1 MIRRHAVAI
10 ALSCLALVSCGG
22 EQHSDLRQFVKDS
35 DNMPRGRIPPLPE
48 VKPYEP
54 FEYAAFDLTD
64 PFLPRKIAAGKS
76 LARKPD
82 DPRLDPNRRKG
93 PLEAFPLE
101 NLKMVGTLQQ
111 KREHFA
117 LILTPD
123 KNLYRVKSG
132 DFMGQNFGR
141 IVEISETTIKVKE
154 LVQDSGNDWKEEDR
168 TLMLLDE
175 QEGRK

>member
-1 MIRRHAVAI
+1 MNKRDVIAI
-10 ALSCLALVSCGG
+10 ALSCLALASCGG

-48 VKPYEP
+48 VRPYEP
-54 FEYAAFDLTD
+54 FEYAAFDLLD
-64 PFLPRKIAAGKS
+64 PFLPRKIASGKPT
-76 LARKPD
+76 ARKSD

-93 PLEAFPLE
+93 PLEACPLE

-111 KREHFA
+111 KRENFA

-141 IVEISETTIKVKE
+141 IIEISETSVKLKE
-154 LVQDSGNDWKEEDR
+154 LIQDSGSDWKEEER
-168 TLMLLDE
+168 TLLLLDE
-175 QEGRK
+175 QEARK

>member
-1 MIRRHAVAI
+1 MIRRDLVAI
-10 ALSCLALVSCGG
+10 AFSCLALASCSG

-54 FEYAAFDLTD
+54 FEYAAFDLVD
-64 PFLPRKIAAGKS
+64 PFLPRKIASGKPA
-76 LARKPD
+76 ARKSD

-111 KREHFA
+111 KRENFA

-141 IVEISETTIKVKE
+141 IVEISETSIKLKE
-154 LVQDSGNDWKEEDR
+154 LVQDSGSDWKEEDR
-168 TLMLLDE
+168 TMLLLE
-175 QEGRK
+175 

>member
-1 MIRRHAVAI
+1 MIRRPAIAI
-10 ALSCLALVSCGG
+10 ALTCFALVSCGG
-22 EQHSDLRQFVKDS
+22 EQHSDLRQFVRDS

-54 FEYAAFDLTD
+54 FEYAAFDLLD
-64 PFLPRKIAAGKS
+64 PFIPRKITSGKQATKRS
-76 LARKPD
+76 D

-111 KREHFA
+111 KRENFA

-141 IVEISETTIKVKE
+141 IVEISETSIKLKE
-154 LVQDSGNDWKEEDR
+154 LVQDSGSDWKEEDR
-168 TLMLLDE
+168 TLLLLDE
-175 QEGRK
+175 QEARK